1 MNNSKQPFE
10 NTEQFLR
17 IFGSFEETP
26 YKNLTHL
33 TDRKVGFSIIRD
45 YPDDLLFK
53 PAKTKEGKADSVA
66 LIHVVY
72 VHPEESKKEFV
83 PERVP
88 VTISITTRSL
98 FLRKGHIDYNYED
111 CDSPTRESVQA
122 SRKTSRPIALD
133 SFDDFHFS
141 HHSDRFCDEKQTGL
155 TGLDVLNS
163 IYEKH
168 CNTARRFKGLPT
180 RTKFRLRT
188 IVAAGLEKL
197 ASVVSWSLEAMFGR
211 TIKEEERVSAFLSG
225 YSKDALI
232 LLSEDS
238 VNLFGYKAPKRSVVT
253 FATSITL
260 IALLYAVFGSE
271 GSQFLERLF
280 SNPLF
285 SVSIGIF
292 LLWFVSSI
300 VPRLLFFLLNRCIR
314 LRTRVWFWRL
324 KV

>member
-53 PAKTKEGKADSVA
+53 PITTRDGKADSVA
-66 LIHVVY
+66 LIHIIY
-72 VHPEESKKEFV
+72 VHPEESEKDFV
-83 PERVP
+83 PDRVP
-88 VTISITTRSL
+88 VTISITTHSL
-98 FLRKGHIDYNYED
+98 FLGKGHLDYNYKD
-111 CDSPTRESVQA
+111 ADSPTCESVQA
-122 SRKTSRPIALD
+122 SKKSVRPIALD
-133 SFDDFHFS
+133 SFDEFYFS
-141 HHSDRFCDEKQTGL
+141 HDLNQFYDESQNEFTGVE
-155 TGLDVLNS
+155 VLNW
-163 IYEKH
+163 IYNKH
-168 CNTARRFKGLPT
+168 CNTAHRFRGLPT
-180 RTKFRLRT
+180 RTKFKSRHMVGVIL
-188 IVAAGLEKL
+188 GKL
-197 ASVVSWSLEAMFGR
+197 VDLLSRSLEVMFGR
-211 TIKEEERVSAFLSG
+211 TIKKEERISGFLSG
-225 YSKDALI
+225 YSRDALI

-238 VNLFGYKAPKRSVVT
+238 INLFGYKAPKRAVVT

-260 IALLYAVFGSE
+260 MALVYAFFDSGQR
-271 GSQFLERLF
+271 QFLKRIF